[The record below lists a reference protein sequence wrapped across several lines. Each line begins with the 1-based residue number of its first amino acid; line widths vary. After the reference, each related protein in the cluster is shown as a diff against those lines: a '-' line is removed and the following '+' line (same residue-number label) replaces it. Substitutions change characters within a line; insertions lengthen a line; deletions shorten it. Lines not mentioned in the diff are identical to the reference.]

1 MSSPDPGRAA
11 RRLMGTAVAGAVVAG
26 GLALS
31 AAGRPWA
38 SVTALRP
45 PPLPPVHDQLTGG
58 EVSPLVSAMGLL
70 LLAGAVAVF
79 AVRGRWRV
87 VVGVLLALA
96 GAVLVWSGARP
107 LTGGVHPS
115 VHDLST
121 PAGSS
126 VSALHTTLSAG
137 WPLVVVVAGL
147 LAVLAGALVVL
158 RGRTWPAMGRR
169 YERPGG
175 SPAAPAREPTDEE
188 RATAAW
194 RALDRGEDPTA
205 S

>member
-1 MSSPDPGRAA
+1 
-11 RRLMGTAVAGAVVAG
+11 MGTAVAGAVVAG

-38 SVTALRP
+38 TVTAVRP
-45 PPLPPVHDQLTGG
+45 RPLPPVTDQLTGG
-58 EVSPLVSAMGLL
+58 QVAPLVSAMGLL

-79 AVRGRWRV
+79 AVRGRGRV
-87 VVGVLLALA
+87 VVGAVIALA
-96 GAVLVWSGARP
+96 GLVLAWSGLRP
-107 LTGGVHPS
+107 LVAGVHAT
-115 VHDLST
+115 VRDLST

-126 VSALHTTLSAG
+126 VTDLHTTLSAG
-137 WPLVVVVAGL
+137 WPLVVVVAGV

-158 RGRTWPAMGRR
+158 RGGSWPAMGRR

-175 SPAAPAREPTDEE
+175 APAAPAREPTDEE

-205 S
+205 T